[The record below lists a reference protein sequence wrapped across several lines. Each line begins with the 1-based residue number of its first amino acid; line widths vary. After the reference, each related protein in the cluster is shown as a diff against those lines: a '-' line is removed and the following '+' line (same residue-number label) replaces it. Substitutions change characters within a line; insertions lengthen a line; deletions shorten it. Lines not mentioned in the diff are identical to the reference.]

1 MTLVRRPDVRSDRT
15 NFCSWCGTKGNSWR
29 QRWLIRLLWLRR
41 KLELSFICDKGQAAS
56 DPICNKGRSAIIK
69 GLPKPSQQVAQ
80 TISMKGVPVPG
91 NSNAKGAV
99 VEQGHAEAS
108 RLQQIF
114 LELSSEK
121 SCQEQLGRNS
131 AATSR
136 GCAQNDHGE
145 GSSSQGS
152 EPSHRPA
159 WQEKGEQTW
168 ESATPR
174 CAGHT
179 CKVGMLL

>member
-1 MTLVRRPDVRSDRT
+1 MTLLGRPDVRSDRT
-15 NFCSWCGTKGNSWR
+15 NVCSWLVRRAAATGNDGSFHCCDCAGTS
-29 QRWLIRLLWLRR
+29 
-41 KLELSFICDKGQAAS
+41 SYHFICDKGQAAPE
-56 DPICNKGRSAIIK
+56 PILSKGRSLMIK
-69 GLPKPSQQVAQ
+69 GPPKRSQQVVQA
-80 TISMKGVPVPG
+80 ISMKGETIPG
-91 NSNAKGAV
+91 ISAAKGAV
-99 VEQGHAEAS
+99 VEQGDAEAS

-131 AATSR
+131 AATLR
-136 GCAQNDHGE
+136 GCAQNNHGE

-174 CAGHT
+174 CASYT